1 MSKIRV
7 AESMVI
13 DAKPEAIYAL
23 LVDYRSGH
31 PQVLPK
37 QYFKSLEIES
47 GGKGAGTVFR
57 TRVRTG
63 GAEREYHMRVT
74 EPAPGVLMETDIPTD
89 LFTTFTVTPVQG
101 GRQASL
107 EIATEWTSP
116 GIRGFFE
123 RLFSPSVM
131 RRMFREELHQL
142 AEVVK
147 DKHAA
152 ASGAQQRSAS

>member
-13 DAKPEAIYAL
+13 DAKPEEIYAL
-23 LVDYRSGH
+23 LADYHKGH
-31 PQVLPK
+31 PRVLPK
-37 QYFKSLEIES
+37 KYFKSLEIES
-47 GGKGAGTVFR
+47 GGQGAGTVFR
-57 TRVRTG
+57 TRIRAG
-63 GAEREYHMRVT
+63 GAERSYHMRVT

-101 GRQASL
+101 GQQASL

-116 GIRGFFE
+116 GIKGFFE
-123 RLFSPSVM
+123 RLFSPSIM
-131 RRMFREELHQL
+131 QRMYREELQQL
-142 AEVVK
+142 VEVVR

-152 ASGAQQRSAS
+152 ASSAQQ